1 MTRMNDVNDARA
13 SVSRRATSNE
23 RVSSSSRWSHRSGR
37 AREKE
42 REREKEGERERERER
57 RRRGRSGTTDGD
69 DGRDATGGEGD
80 GRG

>member
-42 REREKEGERERERER
+42 REREKEGERERER